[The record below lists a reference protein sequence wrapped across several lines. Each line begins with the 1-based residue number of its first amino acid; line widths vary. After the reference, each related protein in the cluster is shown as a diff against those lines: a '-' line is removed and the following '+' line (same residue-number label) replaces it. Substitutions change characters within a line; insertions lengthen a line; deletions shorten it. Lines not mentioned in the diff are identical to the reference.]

1 MNSLSAKET
10 LPEGYIEAEK
20 IDLVRNKKQML
31 LVNALAIVLALG
43 MLGFGMLIAPE
54 GHAAFFDLKN
64 HASAAVFK
72 GLALCLGSIVY
83 LIGHEAV
90 HGVFMWH
97 YSHRKPHFGLSFA
110 YAYAGSDAYF
120 AKGAYLVIAL
130 APVTLWTLLLVLIQL
145 LLPPDWFWVV
155 WLIQISNISGA
166 AGDLFVS
173 LHLRKAPSTVLVQDD
188 GTSMKVF
195 LPGK

>member
-10 LPEGYIEAEK
+10 LPEGYMEAEK
-20 IDLVRNKKQML
+20 IDLIRNKKQML
-31 LVNALAIVLALG
+31 LVNVLAIILALG
-43 MLGFGMLIAPE
+43 LLGFGMLIAPE

-97 YSHRKPHFGLSFA
+97 YSHVKPAFGLSFT
-110 YAYAGSDAYF
+110 YAYAGSECYF
-120 AKGAYLVIAL
+120 GKKAYLVIAL
-130 APVTLWTLLLVLIQL
+130 APFVLWGIGLGIASLLV
-145 LLPPDWFWVV
+145 PAGWFWVV
-155 WLIQISNISGA
+155 WFIQLMNVSGA
-166 AGDLFVS
+166 AGDLFVFFYM
-173 LHLRKAPSTVLVQDD
+173 LRKPETILVQDT
-188 GTSMKVF
+188 GTAMTVY
-195 LPGK
+195 LPEQ